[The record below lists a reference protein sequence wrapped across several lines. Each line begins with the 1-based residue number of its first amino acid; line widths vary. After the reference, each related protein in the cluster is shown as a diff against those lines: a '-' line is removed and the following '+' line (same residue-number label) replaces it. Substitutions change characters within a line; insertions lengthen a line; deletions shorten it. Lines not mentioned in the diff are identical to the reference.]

1 MSADNWGK
9 CPQCGREE
17 NLREDYEQG
26 MYSGKYTVDYHAE
39 CGYENSEGCGYRFH
53 YKVEIDPMDPRYQLV
68 GRVYNPTF
76 PNGRPMTAAD
86 L

>member
-17 NLREDYEQG
+17 NLREDYDIG
-26 MYSGKYTVDYHAE
+26 CYTGVFTVDYHAE
-39 CGYENSEGCGYRFH
+39 CGYENHEGCGYRFH
-53 YKVEIDPMDPRYQLV
+53 YKVEVDPMSPVYLLK
-68 GRVYNPTF
+68 GRVNRPTF
-76 PNGRPMTAAD
+76 PNGRPMVAGD